1 VEAGIVDSMT
11 TKLDAQFVQETE
23 FQCSIVQSE
32 GAQRCPILWYDGAVQ
47 NPRTD
52 SSKSGL

>member
-23 FQCSIVQSE
+23 FQCGIVQSE
-32 GAQRCPILWYDGAVQ
+32 GAQRCPILWHYSAVQ